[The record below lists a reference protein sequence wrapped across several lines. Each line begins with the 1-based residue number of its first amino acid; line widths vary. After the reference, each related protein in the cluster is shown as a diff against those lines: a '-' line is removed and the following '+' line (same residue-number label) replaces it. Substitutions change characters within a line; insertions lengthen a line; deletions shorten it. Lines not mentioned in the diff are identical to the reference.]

1 MISYKLSNYEKKIIL
16 VLCDI
21 FIIIACLSFSYSLR
35 LEKIYPFWE
44 IDIKVYIVY
53 LLIFFT
59 IFYTN
64 SIYQILI
71 RYFDYYS
78 IKKIIKSII
87 YYQLILIFIN
97 LLIYKVVYF
106 PRSVSFIAP
115 ILIGI
120 FVVLARLIICFLINN
135 IQKKDNIFNNIMIIG
150 INDEAVSLLN
160 NLRQNF
166 NYGNVK
172 CFLDVSENFK
182 KREINGIKIY
192 KISNLYHLIDKL
204 QITEIIIASKKFSKK
219 KRDTLYKKLI
229 NKNVRIKNVSSL
241 KNKKNIIE
249 KTLEAKPSFF
259 DIINR
264 TKIDVSKSVL
274 EKKIKNKSILV
285 TGGGGS
291 IGSNLCLE
299 ILKHYPKQIYIL
311 DNSELNLFN
320 IKNKIFSENKMYKN
334 NAKFILGDFGDIN
347 FLRAK
352 FKSLIIDE
360 IYHAAAYKHLE
371 FGEENS
377 YSIIKNNIF
386 STENLLKYVK
396 EKKIKNFTFISSD
409 KAVNPTSMLGITKKI
424 GEMMVKYSMH
434 DKYKESTKFTIVR
447 FGNVIGSSGSVIPI
461 FLKQVSQQKI
471 LTVTH
476 KNVERYFMSISEAV
490 QLVINSSYLNE
501 GGFKIFALDMGDQIK
516 IYEIAKRIITLSG
529 YTLKNRQNKYGDI
542 QIKITGLKRGEK
554 ISEELSLGKNLRPS
568 KNSKILICDDDF
580 KIKNLKRNLNI
591 LRNKIENKVVSYKEI
606 NKLIS
611 N

>member
-1 MISYKLSNYEKKIIL
+1 
-16 VLCDI
+16 
-21 FIIIACLSFSYSLR
+21 
-35 LEKIYPFWE
+35 
-44 IDIKVYIVY
+44 
-53 LLIFFT
+53 
-59 IFYTN
+59 
-64 SIYQILI
+64 
-71 RYFDYYS
+71 
-78 IKKIIKSII
+78 
-87 YYQLILIFIN
+87 
-97 LLIYKVVYF
+97 
-106 PRSVSFIAP
+106 
-115 ILIGI
+115 
-120 FVVLARLIICFLINN
+120 
-135 IQKKDNIFNNIMIIG
+135 MIIG
-150 INDEAVSLLN
+150 INDQAVSLLN
-160 NLRQNF
+160 NLRQDF

-172 CFLDVSENFK
+172 CLLDVSENFK

-192 KISNLYHLIDKL
+192 KISNLYQLIDKL
-204 QITEIIIASKKFSKK
+204 EITEIIIASKKFSKK
-219 KRDTLYKKLI
+219 KRVILYKKLI
-229 NKNVRIKNVSSL
+229 NKNVRIKNVDDS

-249 KTLEAKPSFF
+249 KTLEVKPSFF

-264 TKIDVSKSVL
+264 TKIDVPKSIL
-274 EKKIKNKSILV
+274 EKKIKNKTILV

-299 ILKHYPKQIYIL
+299 ILKHYPKKIYVL

-320 IKNKIFSENKMYKN
+320 IKNRIFSDNINYKN
-334 NAKFILGDFGDIN
+334 NTKFILGDFGDIN
-347 FLRAK
+347 LLRAK
-352 FKSLIIDE
+352 FKYLNIDE

-371 FGEENS
+371 FGEENI

-386 STENLLKYVK
+386 STENLLNYVK

-409 KAVNPTSMLGITKKI
+409 KAVNPTSVLGLTKKC
-424 GEMMVKYSMH
+424 GEMMVKYSMQN
-434 DKYKESTKFTIVR
+434 KNKKITKFTIVR

-461 FLKQVSQQKI
+461 FLKQISRQKV

>member
-87 YYQLILIFIN
+87 YFQLILIFIN

-516 IYEIAKRIITLSG
+516 IYEIARRIITLSG
-529 YTLKNRQNKYGDI
+529 YTLKNHQNKYGDV

-580 KIKNLKRNLNI
+580 EIKNLKRSLNI

-611 N
+611 S

>member
-87 YYQLILIFIN
+87 YFQLILIFIN

-204 QITEIIIASKKFSKK
+204 QITEIIICKAS
-219 KRDTLYKKLI
+219 
-229 NKNVRIKNVSSL
+229 
-241 KNKKNIIE
+241 
-249 KTLEAKPSFF
+249 
-259 DIINR
+259 
-264 TKIDVSKSVL
+264 
-274 EKKIKNKSILV
+274 
-285 TGGGGS
+285 
-291 IGSNLCLE
+291 
-299 ILKHYPKQIYIL
+299 
-311 DNSELNLFN
+311 
-320 IKNKIFSENKMYKN
+320 
-334 NAKFILGDFGDIN
+334 
-347 FLRAK
+347 
-352 FKSLIIDE
+352 
-360 IYHAAAYKHLE
+360 
-371 FGEENS
+371 
-377 YSIIKNNIF
+377 
-386 STENLLKYVK
+386 
-396 EKKIKNFTFISSD
+396 
-409 KAVNPTSMLGITKKI
+409 
-424 GEMMVKYSMH
+424 
-434 DKYKESTKFTIVR
+434 
-447 FGNVIGSSGSVIPI
+447 
-461 FLKQVSQQKI
+461 
-471 LTVTH
+471 
-476 KNVERYFMSISEAV
+476 
-490 QLVINSSYLNE
+490 
-501 GGFKIFALDMGDQIK
+501 
-516 IYEIAKRIITLSG
+516 
-529 YTLKNRQNKYGDI
+529 
-542 QIKITGLKRGEK
+542 
-554 ISEELSLGKNLRPS
+554 
-568 KNSKILICDDDF
+568 
-580 KIKNLKRNLNI
+580 
-591 LRNKIENKVVSYKEI
+591 
-606 NKLIS
+606 
-611 N
+611 

>member
-1 MISYKLSNYEKKIIL
+1 M
-16 VLCDI
+16 
-21 FIIIACLSFSYSLR
+21 
-35 LEKIYPFWE
+35 
-44 IDIKVYIVY
+44 
-53 LLIFFT
+53 
-59 IFYTN
+59 
-64 SIYQILI
+64 
-71 RYFDYYS
+71 
-78 IKKIIKSII
+78 
-87 YYQLILIFIN
+87 
-97 LLIYKVVYF
+97 
-106 PRSVSFIAP
+106 
-115 ILIGI
+115 
-120 FVVLARLIICFLINN
+120 
-135 IQKKDNIFNNIMIIG
+135 
-150 INDEAVSLLN
+150 
-160 NLRQNF
+160 
-166 NYGNVK
+166 
-172 CFLDVSENFK
+172 
-182 KREINGIKIY
+182 
-192 KISNLYHLIDKL
+192 YHLIDKL

-516 IYEIAKRIITLSG
+516 IYEIARRIISLSG
-529 YTLKNRQNKYGDI
+529 YTLKNHQNKYGDV

-580 KIKNLKRNLNI
+580 EIKNLKRSLNI

-611 N
+611 S

>member
-87 YYQLILIFIN
+87 YFQLILIFIN

-274 EKKIKNKSILV
+274 EKKIKNKTILV

-299 ILKHYPKQIYIL
+299 ILKHYPKKIYIL

-424 GEMMVKYSMH
+424 GEMMVKYSMQ

-516 IYEIAKRIITLSG
+516 IYEIARRIITLSG
-529 YTLKNRQNKYGDI
+529 YTLKNHQNKYGDV

-580 KIKNLKRNLNI
+580 EIKNLKRNLNI

-611 N
+611 S

>member
-53 LLIFFT
+53 LLIFFA

-87 YYQLILIFIN
+87 YFQLILIFIN

-299 ILKHYPKQIYIL
+299 ILKHYPKKIYIL

-424 GEMMVKYSMH
+424 GEMMVKYSMQ

-516 IYEIAKRIITLSG
+516 IYEIARRIISLSG
-529 YTLKNRQNKYGDI
+529 YTLKNHQNKYGDV

-580 KIKNLKRNLNI
+580 EIKNLKRNLNI

-611 N
+611 S